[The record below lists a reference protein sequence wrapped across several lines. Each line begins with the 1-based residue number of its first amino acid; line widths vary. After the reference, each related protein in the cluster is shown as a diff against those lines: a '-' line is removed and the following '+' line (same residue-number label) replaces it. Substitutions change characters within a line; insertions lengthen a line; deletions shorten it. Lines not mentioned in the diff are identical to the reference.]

1 MRTNRIAVLAG
12 AALIVAACGT
22 SLPQSTDAT
31 QPPSTDQPVT
41 TTTVVGTTVP
51 DVPDTTVP
59 PTTATTSTTPATSTT
74 TTEPVVEEVEVYV
87 FLTGGPDA
95 DTDNLD
101 CSQVAPVVRMV
112 EPPALLAGAMEALLA
127 GPSDE
132 EVAAGYYSWFSE
144 EVGWE
149 LESAI
154 IRDGVAYI
162 DFAED
167 SPFINNAS
175 TSCGSS
181 SFLGQLIET
190 ATQFSSVDNALFS
203 IGGDADTFYQW
214 LQRDTPEF

>member
-12 AALIVAACGT
+12 VALIAAACGT
-22 SLPQSTDAT
+22 SLPESTDGT
-31 QPPSTDQPVT
+31 QAPSADQPAT
-41 TTTVVGTTVP
+41 TTTIVATTVP

-59 PTTATTSTTPATSTT
+59 PTTTSTVPPTTT
-74 TTEPVVEEVEVYV
+74 TTEPVVEDVEVYV

-101 CSQVAPVVRMV
+101 CSQVAPVVRLV
-112 EPPALLAGAMEALLA
+112 EPPAVLAGAMEALLA
-127 GPSDE
+127 GPTDE
-132 EVAAGYYSWFSE
+132 EVAAGYYSWFYP

-190 ATQFSSVDNALFS
+190 ATQFSAVDNALFS

>member
-31 QPPSTDQPVT
+31 QPPPTDQPVT
-41 TTTVVGTTVP
+41 TTTVFGTTVP

-59 PTTATTSTTPATSTT
+59 PTTTSTIPPTTT

-87 FLTGGPDA
+87 FLTGGPDE

-101 CSQVAPVVRMV
+101 CSQVAPVERMV
-112 EPPALLAGAMEALLA
+112 EPPAVLAGAMEALLA
-127 GPSDE
+127 GPTDE
-132 EVAAGYYSWFSE
+132 EVAAGYYSWFSP

>member
-12 AALIVAACGT
+12 AALIAAACGT

-31 QPPSTDQPVT
+31 QPPPTDQPVT
-41 TTTVVGTTVP
+41 TTTVVGTTIP

-59 PTTATTSTTPATSTT
+59 PTTTSTVPPTTT

-112 EPPALLAGAMEALLA
+112 EPPAVLAGAMEALLA
-127 GPSDE
+127 GPTDE
-132 EVAAGYYSWFSE
+132 EIAAGYYSWFSP

-190 ATQFSSVDNALFS
+190 ATQFSAVDNALFS

-214 LQRDTPEF
+214 LQRDTPDF

>member
-31 QPPSTDQPVT
+31 QPPPTDQPVT
-41 TTTVVGTTVP
+41 TTTVFGTTVP

-59 PTTATTSTTPATSTT
+59 PTTTSTIPPTTT
-74 TTEPVVEEVEVYV
+74 TTELVVEEVEVYV
-87 FLTGGPDA
+87 FLTGGPDE

-101 CSQVAPVVRMV
+101 CSQVAPVERMV
-112 EPPALLAGAMEALLA
+112 EPPAVLAGAMEALLA
-127 GPSDE
+127 GPTDE
-132 EVAAGYYSWFSE
+132 EVAAGYYSWFSP